1 MIDLQR
7 YRDYEID
14 HEPGGWPAIQ
24 MKEVSALVD
33 EIEQQRARVKELEAI
48 NLGLTKTLLEE
59 ESEKAKLV
67 GALGKIGAMP
77 HYDYPLRFGC
87 SKSLHDRY
95 ECILQT
101 ASEALAAYRKQG
113 SE

>member
-48 NLGLTKTLLEE
+48 KLGLTKTLIEME
-59 ESEKAKLV
+59 AERAKLV
-67 GALGKIGAMP
+67 EALDDIGASW
-77 HYDYPLRFGC
+77 HY
-87 SKSLHDRY
+87 
-95 ECILQT
+95 
-101 ASEALAAYRKQG
+101 ASSELEKYMRNRARAALAAYRIRGGEQ
-113 SE
+113 